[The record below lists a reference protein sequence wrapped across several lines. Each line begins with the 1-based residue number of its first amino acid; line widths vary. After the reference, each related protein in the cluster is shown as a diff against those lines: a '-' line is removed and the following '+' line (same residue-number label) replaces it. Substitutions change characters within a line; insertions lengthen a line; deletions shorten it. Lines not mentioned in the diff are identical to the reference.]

1 MRNGIK
7 SLYCTSN
14 PNNQHRR
21 FIILIAWTT
30 EISLW
35 KKSVNQIYYTRVCYS
50 AICCYRNYFFV
61 RMSYFFCNITA
72 VFEIVICFLLYKK
85 NVSTCCANVLDFLLA
100 VSATRL
106 PRAFWMFENTHTSKV
121 KKTCILNQ

>member
-14 PNNQHRR
+14 PNNQHRG
-21 FIILIAWTT
+21 FIILIAWKSD
-30 EISLW
+30 ISLW

-50 AICCYRNYFFV
+50 AIYCYRNYFFV
-61 RMSYFFCNITA
+61 PTSYFFCNITA
-72 VFEIVICFLLYKK
+72 IFGIVIFFVLFKK
-85 NVSTCCANVLDFLLA
+85 NVSTCCPNVLDFLLA

-106 PRAFWMFENTHTSKV
+106 PRAFRMFENIQRSKV
-121 KKTCILNQ
+121 KKYHAF